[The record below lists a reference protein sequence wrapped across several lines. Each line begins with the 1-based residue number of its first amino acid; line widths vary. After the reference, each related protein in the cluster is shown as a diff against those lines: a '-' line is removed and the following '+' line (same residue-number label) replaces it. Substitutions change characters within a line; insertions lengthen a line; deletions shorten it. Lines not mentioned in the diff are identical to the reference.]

1 MNNNALVVV
10 EMLHEVNLHAHI
22 SANPSPQNGH
32 RSTIR
37 IFEIQHR
44 SSKQDLK
51 AMPPQL
57 FNEPN
62 PFGTWKTKFL

>member
-1 MNNNALVVV
+1 VQTQ
-10 EMLHEVNLHAHI
+10 AHKMDI
-22 SANPSPQNGH
+22 VQPSE
-32 RSTIR
+32 

-57 FNEPN
+57 FNVPN
-62 PFGTWKTKFL
+62 PFGTWKTKFLQHHNFAYK